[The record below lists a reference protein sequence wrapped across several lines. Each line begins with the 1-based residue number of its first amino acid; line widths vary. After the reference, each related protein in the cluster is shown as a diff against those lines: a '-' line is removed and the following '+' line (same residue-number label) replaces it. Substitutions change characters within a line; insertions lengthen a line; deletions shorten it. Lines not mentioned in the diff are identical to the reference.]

1 MDTADSDPG
10 SGPGGSGEGSP
21 SDDTWGVRGA
31 RVRTSV
37 ACACSLGLSEYESVL
52 AILFCLQGQPYY
64 WCLDSFLARLLEI

>member
-37 ACACSLGLSEYESVL
+37 ACACSLGLNMNRFLPFYFVSK
-52 AILFCLQGQPYY
+52 
-64 WCLDSFLARLLEI
+64 DSPITGAWTAF